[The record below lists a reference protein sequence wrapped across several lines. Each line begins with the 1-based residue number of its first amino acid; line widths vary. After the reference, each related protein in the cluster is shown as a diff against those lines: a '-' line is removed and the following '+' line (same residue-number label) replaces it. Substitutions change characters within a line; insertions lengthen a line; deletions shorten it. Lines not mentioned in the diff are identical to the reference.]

1 MLAKLTGLVC
11 AILIGAA
18 AMSAQ
23 ASFTSPPPV
32 DLDTIVGRMIHA
44 QHQNA
49 AHARAF
55 TVKRDYQLLD
65 NDRESKAHVVANI
78 TFVPPH
84 QKQYQIE
91 SARGGLG
98 EKILRDVLTR
108 ETEAPKVPGST
119 AISTDNYEFQLIG
132 TEIVDGRRCYILGLN
147 PKRNDKNLVR
157 GQAWVDAETYN
168 IRKIEG
174 KTAKSP
180 SWWIHDVQILMSF
193 AEIDGMWLRTFTR
206 AVANVRFK
214 GRYEMVSRD
223 LEYLPVQQVVSHR
236 SKRPEILAGAAFNP

>member
-1 MLAKLTGLVC
+1 
-11 AILIGAA
+11 
-18 AMSAQ
+18 
-23 ASFTSPPPV
+23 
-32 DLDTIVGRMIHA
+32 
-44 QHQNA
+44 
-49 AHARAF
+49 
-55 TVKRDYQLLD
+55 
-65 NDRESKAHVVANI
+65 
-78 TFVPPH
+78 
-84 QKQYQIE
+84 
-91 SARGGLG
+91 
-98 EKILRDVLTR
+98 
-108 ETEAPKVPGST
+108 
-119 AISTDNYEFQLIG
+119 IG
-132 TEIVDGRRCYILGLN
+132 TEMVDGRRCYVLGLN

-223 LEYLPVQQVVSHR
+223 LEYLPVQQVVSH
-236 SKRPEILAGAAFNP
+236 SNKRPEILAGAAFNP